1 MSLAVTILVFRLAMR
16 SAPTSISWPVA
27 DMWSLIRCVRESLR
41 IPLTSYGV
49 KIGNRKEELLD
60 YDPCYLGLADSEK
73 KRAESYAAWVKETI
87 AAEEWELIRKSLQ
100 RGQLTGSP
108 RFVDEIEKKI
118 ERRVEFRGPGRP
130 RKVEK

>member
-1 MSLAVTILVFRLAMR
+1 MDVPRFCKSSPISTDEYLLACCRYVELNPVRAGI
-16 SAPTSISWPVA
+16 VA
-27 DMWSLIRCVRESLR
+27 DPADYRWS
-41 IPLTSYGV
+41 SYGV

-60 YDPCYLGLADSEK
+60 YDPCYLGLAGSEK

>member
-1 MSLAVTILVFRLAMR
+1 MGR
-16 SAPTSISWPVA
+16 
-27 DMWSLIRCVRESLR
+27 
-41 IPLTSYGV
+41 
-49 KIGNRKEELLD
+49 RKGDLLD
-60 YDPCYLGLADSEK
+60 YDPCYLGLAYSEE

>member
-1 MSLAVTILVFRLAMR
+1 VELNPVR
-16 SAPTSISWPVA
+16 SGIVA
-27 DMWSLIRCVRESLR
+27 DPADYRWS
-41 IPLTSYGV
+41 SYGV
-49 KIGNRKEELLD
+49 KIGNRKEELLN
-60 YDPCYLGLADSEK
+60 YDPCYLGLGDNEK

-87 AAEEWELIRKSLQ
+87 PAEELELIRKSLQ